1 MLKDFYKPNKQKVII
16 AIIIMIIH
24 ICIAFYSANTI
35 LCTENC
41 PTPNIIQK
49 ITYPT
54 VYPFIVVWFIG
65 EFFED
70 FHFLPESLMITFT
83 MTISLFIFGLL
94 WYSLSCGIVKIKSKY
109 YSK

>member
-16 AIIIMIIH
+16 AIIIMVIH
-24 ICIAFYSANTI
+24 IGIAFYSASTM
-35 LCTENC
+35 LCTQDC
-41 PTPNIIQK
+41 PESNIVQK
-49 ITYPT
+49 ISYPT
-54 VYPFIVVWFIG
+54 VYPFYIIMFST

-70 FHFLPESLMITFT
+70 FHFLPESLMIVFT
-83 MTISLFIFGLL
+83 IIVSLFVLGLI